1 MRFLDPRNDVA
12 FKKIFGSEDH
22 KGITISFLNS
32 ILGYTG
38 DQVIVDVQFM
48 NTEQHPML
56 KEKKEN
62 ILDIMCTDQKGHKYI
77 VEMQVEQVK
86 EFGKRMVY
94 YGAKTYAL
102 QLGRAA
108 PYYKLSPVIVIAIVD
123 FIMFPKKKNYVSIHK
138 ILDDVTYENDLQ
150 QLTFAFVELKKFKKA
165 ESELRTAQDKWIYF
179 IKEIS
184 TQDHIP
190 TLLANEE
197 FEEACHLALRGTW
210 NEDELSEYDDAFVRA
225 TDAQTSVELAIEKGI
240 AMGMEKGVE
249 KGIQK
254 GLEDTALKMLA
265 EGFPMDIV
273 VRVTGLSIDQ
283 IKALQKK

>member
-22 KGITISFLNS
+22 KDITISFLNS

-62 ILDIMCTDQKGHKYI
+62 ILDIMCTDQKGYKYI

-102 QLGRAA
+102 QLGGAA

-150 QLTFAFVELKKFKKA
+150 QLTFAFVELKKFKKI

-190 TLLANEE
+190 TKLANEE